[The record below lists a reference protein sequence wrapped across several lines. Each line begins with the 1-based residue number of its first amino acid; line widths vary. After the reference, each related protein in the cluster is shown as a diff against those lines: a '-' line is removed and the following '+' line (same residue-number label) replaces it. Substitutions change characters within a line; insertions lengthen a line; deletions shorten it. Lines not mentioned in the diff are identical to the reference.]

1 MTSDVSTVSSTYRA
15 FGLTI
20 ESDLDLAGFTPA
32 TASGPPD
39 VRVRLGAPEGGDDG
53 DRSVGA
59 RAEGVLRA
67 SVTATEVV
75 VEPVASADRDYV
87 GAIVT
92 GELFSVVLRQRGRL
106 VLHGSCVARDGM
118 AVGFVGESGWGKS
131 TLAASLVARGW
142 HLLTDDLL
150 VVDGIDEGTP
160 VSIPSHPSMRLSE
173 QAIEAVDRADHERG
187 QAHALTSKRRV
198 DMADAFSDEPVS
210 LGRIFVLDPR
220 FADAHEAVPLSPRQA
235 TLQFVAH
242 TRGQRLLHAEAVR
255 AAHLVQCGRL
265 AQVVPTAH
273 LRRRFGLDEV
283 GALCDLVER
292 EANRAATAA

>member
-1 MTSDVSTVSSTYRA
+1 MPPTASRTYRA

-32 TASGPPD
+32 TASGSPD
-39 VRVRLGAPEGGDDG
+39 VRVRLGAPKGGDDG
-53 DRSVGA
+53 DRGVGA

-67 SVTATEVV
+67 SVTPIEVV
-75 VEPVASADRDYV
+75 VEPVASADPDYI

-150 VVDGIDEGTP
+150 VVDGIDEGAP

-198 DMADAFSDEPVS
+198 DMADAFSDEPVA
-210 LGRIFVLDPR
+210 LGHIFVLDPR

-265 AQVVPTAH
+265 AQAAPTAH

-283 GALCDLVER
+283 GALCDLVEQ
-292 EANRAATAA
+292 EAKRAATAA